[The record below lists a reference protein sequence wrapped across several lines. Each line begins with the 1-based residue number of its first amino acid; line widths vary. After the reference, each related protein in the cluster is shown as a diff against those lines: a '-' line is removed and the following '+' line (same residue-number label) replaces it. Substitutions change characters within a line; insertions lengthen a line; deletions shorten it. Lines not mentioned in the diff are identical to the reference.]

1 LSPCH
6 AGQLREW
13 RRIQIAHEVITC
25 QACSLP
31 SIFVEIVDTF
41 TGDAMKTWTPNPA
54 EMKTRVVRYG
64 ELKPVKQQFNAAD
77 GIPAEAYSTVSAD
90 ETFILMG
97 PSDMRSATGED
108 PPVIGGDGGDVFT
121 VNIARCPPGNGS
133 PLHAHHYTH
142 ETFFC
147 LDGRFQVNWGDRGEH
162 ELILEPF
169 DMVAVPPGVTR
180 NFTNIS
186 GQTANLLV
194 FIQGERDRFQDVD
207 LTPDL
212 GEVVM
217 RKFGPDVRRRMEA
230 KGLLFTAGLDIPL
243 PT

>member
-1 LSPCH
+1 
-6 AGQLREW
+6 
-13 RRIQIAHEVITC
+13 
-25 QACSLP
+25 
-31 SIFVEIVDTF
+31 
-41 TGDAMKTWTPNPA
+41 MKTSTPTP
-54 EMKTRVVRYG
+54 EQMQSRVVRYQG
-64 ELKPVKQQFNAAD
+64 LKPVKQQFNAAD

-97 PSDMRSATGED
+97 PANLRSATGEE

-147 LDGRFQVNWGDRGEH
+147 LDGRFKVSWGDDGEH
-162 ELILEPF
+162 ELELGPY

-180 NFTNIS
+180 NFTNITDR
-186 GQTANLLV
+186 TANLLV
-194 FIQGERDRFQDVD
+194 FIQGRRDKFQDVD
-207 LTPDL
+207 LTPRL
-212 GEVVM
+212 GNVILE
-217 RKFGPDVRRRMEA
+217 KFGPEVRRRMEA
-230 KGLLFTAGLDIPL
+230 KGLLFTAGLDVPL